1 MKIRPNE
8 LNVDF
13 IGEQNQP
20 PTKAELEAISAIIKK
35 LKEERNKKLQVKSKK
50 SLKPSKINGTTR

>member
-13 IGEQNQP
+13 IGGQNNP
-20 PTKAELEAISAIIKK
+20 PTKEEFEAISLIIKK
-35 LKEERNKKLQVKSKK
+35 LKEERLNKLQVKSKK
-50 SLKPSKINGTTR
+50 S